1 MIRRLVLVFALVCS
15 GSCARH
21 PAITVGIA
29 AGSVGLL
36 SCEVNGASQ
45 AACGIIAGSVG
56 LALGGIAALVTY
68 FADTS
73 AHALPSDDELLP
85 NGAVRVH
92 THTDLPPVPLDGG
105 IPDAP
110 PPPDAAPAD
119 ATLTPD
125 A

>member
-1 MIRRLVLVFALVCS
+1 MKTAVLIVALCC

-21 PAITVGIA
+21 PAITVGVA
-29 AGSVGLL
+29 AGSIGLL

-45 AACGIIAGSVG
+45 GACGIIAGSVG

-68 FADTS
+68 FADTD

-92 THTDLPPVPLDGG
+92 THTELPPVHFTMDAGVA
-105 IPDAP
+105 AP
-110 PPPDAAPAD
+110 PPDTMIDAARPAD
-119 ATLTPD
+119 AY
-125 A
+125 

>member
-1 MIRRLVLVFALVCS
+1 MTRVVLILALC

-21 PAITVGIA
+21 PAITVGVA

-45 AACGIIAGSVG
+45 QACGIISGSVG
-56 LALGGIAALVTY
+56 LVLGGIAALVTY
-68 FADTS
+68 FADTN
-73 AHALPSDDELLP
+73 AHALPSDDEILP

-92 THTDLPPVPLDGG
+92 THTELPPVPLDGG
-105 IPDAP
+105 VPDAP
-110 PPPDAAPAD
+110 PPVDAAPVDGAPS
-119 ATLTPD
+119 PD